1 MVRRRVLRH
10 GAMDCVGQEGGLA
23 RVGVGDGVERVG
35 VGDGVGIIG
44 VRWEEGRGEMVKG
57 EVGLSKKGG

>member
-1 MVRRRVLRH
+1 
-10 GAMDCVGQEGGLA
+10 MDCVGQEGGLA
-23 RVGVGDGVERVG
+23 RVGVGDGVARVGVGDRVARVG

-44 VRWEEGRGEMVKG
+44 VGWEERRGEMVKG

>member
-1 MVRRRVLRH
+1 M
-10 GAMDCVGQEGGLA
+10 GG
-23 RVGVGDGVERVG
+23 GDGVGRIG

-44 VRWEEGRGEMVKG
+44 VGGEEGRGEMVKG